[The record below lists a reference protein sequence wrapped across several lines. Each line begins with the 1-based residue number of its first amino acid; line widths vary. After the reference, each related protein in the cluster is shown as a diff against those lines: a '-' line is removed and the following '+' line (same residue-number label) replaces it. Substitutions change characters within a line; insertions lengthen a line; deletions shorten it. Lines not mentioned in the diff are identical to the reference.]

1 MLLDSPQPEQD
12 EFFHIVGK
20 TITKMM
26 TEYVLIISSVR
37 LMGSK
42 CKSNRIDGHYFK
54 FAGSPLIVSGA
65 LKMSLQ
71 TQQLESLA
79 FESKKA
85 PQTTAVFTLKYG
97 DNLIALIFQQFS
109 TAVY

>member
-1 MLLDSPQPEQD
+1 
-12 EFFHIVGK
+12 
-20 TITKMM
+20 
-26 TEYVLIISSVR
+26 
-37 LMGSK
+37 
-42 CKSNRIDGHYFK
+42 
-54 FAGSPLIVSGA
+54 
-65 LKMSLQ
+65 MSLQ